1 MAGEQPETRYHAEVK
16 YLARNGSTKEI
27 RINIFAN
34 TLNEVFAD
42 IATVEQQLS
51 GDPHYMNQAQLEM
64 ANARNHRST
73 GEAPDPRTAGRPQ
86 PAPWAPPQDDPAGI
100 FGKDQPVCKNCGNI
114 GDMELIH
121 WTDRK
126 TGEPREA
133 WKCQAC
139 GKWAR

>member
-16 YLARNGSTKEI
+16 YLARNGTSKEV

-34 TLNEVFAD
+34 TLNEVFSD

-64 ANARNHRST
+64 ANARNH
-73 GEAPDPRTAGRPQ
+73 ANGRPQ
-86 PAPWAPPQDDPAGI
+86 PAPWAPPRDDPAGI
-100 FGKDQPVCKNCGNI
+100 FGEDQPACKSCGST
-114 GDMELIH
+114 GDMELIR
-121 WTDRK
+121 WQDKK
-126 TGEPREA
+126 TSEPREA